1 MENEL
6 NIKISNAAN
15 DAVKHLFNA
24 DNANIQLQKTR
35 KDFAGDI
42 TLVCFPLTSVS
53 KKSPEE
59 TGSAIGEY
67 LKANVT
73 EVKDYNVVKGFL
85 NIEMTAAFWL
95 KTFDAIVAT
104 KQFGIAPSNGKVV
117 VVEYCGPN
125 TNKPLHV
132 GHLRNM
138 FLGYSIAE
146 ILKANGYKV
155 HKVNIL
161 NDRGVAICKS
171 MLAYQKWGK
180 GKTPESEGIKA
191 DHFIG
196 DFYVAFG
203 AEEKKQIDE
212 LVNNGVDEKEAKRN
226 TPILIEAQTML
237 QKWEDGD
244 DEVRALWKLNNKWCL
259 DGHQQTYDSLGI
271 DFEKNYAES
280 DYYLSGKQ
288 IVQDGVKSGAY
299 IQEEDNSIQVD
310 LTDDGLDKKVLL
322 RKDGTSVY
330 LTQDLG
336 VAEARYQDFG
346 MDKSIYVVGDEQNYH
361 FKVLKLALQKLGK
374 SYADGIYH
382 LSYGMVDL
390 PSGRMKTREGTVIDA
405 DELVAEMLTVAEQ
418 RTKENGKLDQLNEQ
432 EAKDLYRK
440 IGLAAL
446 KYFMLKVGPKKRML
460 FNPEDSIEFVGDTGP
475 FIQYSYARIQSLLR
489 KKSIES
495 YNLTDI
501 HPLSQELIKMINNF
515 PEKLAEAGSN
525 YDPSIIANYAYDL
538 SKTFSKF
545 YGEVPI
551 IDDSNS
557 DVTNFRLTLCNEVAK
572 LIKRNLEMMGM
583 EVVERM

>member
-1 MENEL
+1 MENDL
-6 NIKISNAAN
+6 NKIIRLAASNA
-15 DAVKHLFNA
+15 VKELFNA
-24 DNANIQLQKTR
+24 DNANVQLQKTR
-35 KDFAGDI
+35 KDFVGDI
-42 TLVCFPLTSVS
+42 TLVCFPLTSIS

-59 TGSAIGEY
+59 TGNAIGEY
-67 LKANVT
+67 LKTNIA

-85 NIEMTAAFWL
+85 NIEMTTAFWL
-95 KTFDAIVAT
+95 NSFDQIVAT
-104 KQFGIAPSNGKVV
+104 EQYGIAPSNGKVV

-171 MLAYQKWGK
+171 MLAYQKWGN
-180 GKTPESEGIKA
+180 GKTPESVGLKA

-196 DFYVAFG
+196 DFYVSFG
-203 AEEKKQIDE
+203 KEEKKQIDALIAE
-212 LVNNGVDEKEAKRN
+212 GIDPKEAARKA
-226 TPILIEAQTML
+226 PILLEAQTML

-244 DEVRALWKLNNKWCL
+244 AEVRALWQLNNKWCL
-259 DGHQQTYDSLGI
+259 QGHQQTYDSLGI

-288 IVQDGVKSGAY
+288 IVKDGVKSGAY
-299 IQEEDNSIQVD
+299 IHEDDGSIQVD

-336 VAEARYQDFG
+336 VAEARYKDFG

-361 FKVLKLALQKLGK
+361 FKVLQLALQKLGK

-418 RTKENGKLDQLNEQ
+418 RTKESGKLDDLNE
-432 EAKDLYRK
+432 EEGKDLYRK

-460 FNPEDSIEFVGDTGP
+460 FNPEESIEFVGDTGP

-489 KKSIES
+489 KKTIES
-495 YNLTDI
+495 YEISDI
-501 HPLSQELIKMINNF
+501 HPLSIELIKVVYSF

-525 YDPSIIANYAYDL
+525 YDPSIIANYAFDL
-538 SKTFSKF
+538 AKAFSKF
-545 YGEVPI
+545 YGDVPI
-551 IDDSNS
+551 IDNENKDI
-557 DVTNFRLTLCNEVAK
+557 TNFRLTLCNQVAK
-572 LIKRNLEMMGM
+572 LIKLNLGLMGM
-583 EVVERM
+583 EVVDRM